1 MGGDCGGAREGR
13 QAVCRSGS
21 DMPDIPMSPKREP
34 GGVRPSCFPGLIQC
48 HLDKQGLSEELC
60 HKLAMCWNDMGILS
74 AVRSSIY

>member
-1 MGGDCGGAREGR
+1 MPGRIRLHLGGG
-13 QAVCRSGS
+13 
-21 DMPDIPMSPKREP
+21 
-34 GGVRPSCFPGLIQC
+34 QC